1 MTSPISAS
9 AYQLLKIVSDKS
21 SHTFSGL
28 GVVFYR
34 ELDLL
39 PRLSLGNS
47 ETPLPNL
54 PIEGIEPI
62 ADALATI
69 SDYKNPWHDG
79 FHLIDVEFWTLT
91 HVSQFLS
98 PTLPADEREIGL
110 PRPAGARNM
119 TALLVSKIKSI
130 ECVGLLTHSKEICV
144 FQNGHQII
152 KSK

>member
-1 MTSPISAS
+1 MTSPICAR
-9 AYQLLKIVSDKS
+9 AHQLLKKVSEKS

-39 PRLSLGNS
+39 PRLSLGNP
-47 ETPLPNL
+47 ETPSPNL

-62 ADALATI
+62 ADTLATI

-79 FHLIDVEFWTLT
+79 FHLIDVRSWRLT

-98 PTLPADEREIGL
+98 PPLPADEREIGW

-119 TALLVSKIKSI
+119 TALLVSKIESI
-130 ECVGLLTHSKEICV
+130 ECVGLLTHAKKVYV
-144 FQNGHQII
+144 FQNGHQFI

>member
-1 MTSPISAS
+1 MTSLICAR
-9 AYQLLKIVSDKS
+9 AHQLLKTVSEKS

-28 GVVFYR
+28 GVVFYH

-39 PRLSLGNS
+39 PRLSLGNP
-47 ETPLPNL
+47 ETPSPNL
-54 PIEGIEPI
+54 PIEGIELI
-62 ADALATI
+62 ADTLATI

-79 FHLIDVEFWTLT
+79 FHLIDVRSWELT

-98 PTLPADEREIGL
+98 PPLPADEREIGW

-119 TALLVSKIKSI
+119 TALLVSKIASI
-130 ECVGLLTHSKEICV
+130 ECVGLLTHAKEV
-144 FQNGHQII
+144 YVLQNGRQFI